1 MIARRTFLKWGTAAP
16 LILARPLG
24 GSAAGATAQNTLVV
38 LDGLDPSTDHARTAI
53 VLDAFA
59 RKGLPVTCLVDPE
72 PFSDPG
78 TELLAVLGSRLKR
91 APGLIQVVPL
101 VGETR
106 KHDPVFSG
114 TRGL

>member
-24 GSAAGATAQNTLVV
+24 GSAAGATAQNTLV
-38 LDGLDPSTDHARTAI
+38 